1 MKSLS
6 SSMVVSFSGANFMV
20 SSCNSCEALNSMGGK
35 FTCLTTTLGFTYL
48 VFFII
53 LCLLSLVV

>member
-20 SSCNSCEALNSMGGK
+20 SSRNCCEALNSIGGK
-35 FTCLTTTLGFTYL
+35 FTSLTTTSGFTYL
-48 VFFII
+48 VFFIT